1 MYLQKE
7 FQEKKPTKSSRVFQN
22 ENNIPR
28 FKNTGSFKTKK
39 MLAIENLQS
48 DIQKDLEDDEKREL
62 LEDYKNNPYFR
73 KKVDLIVE
81 NIMQKANQKKPK
93 KLVDEDNELEV
104 ENLQTLNSKMRQNKK
119 SQKVK
124 F

>member
-1 MYLQKE
+1 
-7 FQEKKPTKSSRVFQN
+7 
-22 ENNIPR
+22 
-28 FKNTGSFKTKK
+28 

-81 NIMQKANQKKPK
+81 NIM
-93 KLVDEDNELEV
+93 
-104 ENLQTLNSKMRQNKK
+104 
-119 SQKVK
+119 
-124 F
+124 